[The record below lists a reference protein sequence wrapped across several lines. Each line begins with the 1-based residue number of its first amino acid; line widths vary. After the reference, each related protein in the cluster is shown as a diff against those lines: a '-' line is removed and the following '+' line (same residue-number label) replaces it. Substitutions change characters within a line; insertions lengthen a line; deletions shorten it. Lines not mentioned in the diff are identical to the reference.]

1 VHAAT
6 ATQLELEGHRCPV
19 CGEQYPVRFRL
30 CPQDGSPLAANE
42 GSSDPLLGS
51 VVAGTYRVK
60 HRIGRGGM
68 ADLYAAEHLRLGRA
82 VALKVLR
89 RERELDPLVRAR
101 FEREAA
107 ALSRI
112 RSAHVLQVVDI
123 LTLPD
128 GRPCVV
134 NELLE
139 GETLEEHLL
148 RRSPVA
154 PLAAVRIAA
163 QVTEALAEAHA
174 NDVIHRDVKP
184 SNVFLLRSSGG
195 DVRAKLID
203 FGVAQLGQSDTQLTR
218 TRGLVGTPPYM
229 APEQARGLRADERTD
244 VYGVGALLYR
254 MVTGRVPHA
263 GQTAEQ
269 VVLSVLEKEPARAC
283 SLQSGLP
290 HCLSALIEKAMAR
303 DRVQRYANMLELQH
317 ALETLERA
325 LIEHNRQQSARLR
338 RLERSERWARPA
350 ALAVGLY
357 ALLVALVSTA
367 ALSRRLRGAP
377 DGIWMTAAAV
387 AAIVLL
393 GQAIHD
399 AWRSTARVRSWT
411 RRVLVDVTTAV
422 CAWGAWSLSSDAL
435 GWTTHSLAPFGFSL
449 LAMAAAEWRRRARLH
464 RRRR

>member
-1 VHAAT
+1 MRAAT

-30 CPQDGSPLAANE
+30 CPQDGSPLAD
-42 GSSDPLLGS
+42 STDSTDPLVGS
-51 VVAGTYRVK
+51 IIGGTYRVK

-68 ADLYAAEHLRLGRA
+68 ADLYAAEHLRLERPVAIKILRA
-82 VALKVLR
+82 
-89 RERELDPLVRAR
+89 ERELDPLVRAR

-112 RSAHVLQVVDI
+112 QSPHVLQVIDI
-123 LTLPD
+123 LTVPD

-148 RRSPVA
+148 RRSPLT

-163 QVTEALAEAHA
+163 QVTEALAEAHS
-174 NDVIHRDVKP
+174 NEVVHRDVKP
-184 SNVFLLRSSGG
+184 SNVFLLRSHGE
-195 DVRAKLID
+195 VRAKLID
-203 FGVAQLGQSDTQLTR
+203 FGVAQLGQSDARLTR
-218 TRGLVGTPPYM
+218 TRGLIGTPPYM

-263 GQTAEQ
+263 GTTAEQ

-283 SLQSGLP
+283 TLQSGLP

-303 DRVQRYANMLELQH
+303 DRAQRYPNMLELQQ
-317 ALETLERA
+317 ALQELERA

-338 RLERSERWARPA
+338 RLERSERWSRPA
-350 ALAVGLY
+350 ALAVGGC
-357 ALLVALVSTA
+357 ATLLAIAWTA
-367 ALSRRLRGAP
+367 AVSRTLRGSI
-377 DGIWMTAAAV
+377 DWVWMSAAAV
-387 AAIVLL
+387 AAIVLF
-393 GQAIHD
+393 GQAIQD
-399 AWRSTARVRSWT
+399 GWRSTTRIQAWT
-411 RRVLVDVTTAV
+411 RRVFVDVTTGL
-422 CAWGAWSLSSDAL
+422 CAL
-435 GWTTHSLAPFGFSL
+435 GTFFLFAQALGARTEPWMAPSATLF
-449 LAMAAAEWRRRARLH
+449 AIAAAEWL
-464 RRRR
+464 RRRRLQRKRR